1 MSEQLKAALIRG
13 LIGAFFIFCL
23 TFFTT
28 LQTAPKL
35 KKGETKTSQA
45 AISGAVAAFTYIVT
59 RGGVEGLYDKRRQ
72 ENGDVKAGDVKKN

>member
-28 LQTAPKL
+28 LQSAPKL
-35 KKGETKTSQA
+35 KRGESKTTQA
-45 AISGAVAAFTYIVT
+45 AVSGAVAAFTYIVT
-59 RGGVEGLYDKRRQ
+59 RGGVEGLYDQRRQ
-72 ENGDVKAGDVKKN
+72 DKDDVKPGDVKKK